1 MQSERM
7 VVTLFSLEST
17 PVAAKIHPMLRN
29 TMIVL
34 ATAAALTGEL
44 PADAFAIAAGHGGPF
59 GEFTEQ
65 SVEQGRDGLAA
76 LKVDRHARD
85 YILRQLRTF
94 RF

>member
-1 MQSERM
+1 M
-7 VVTLFSLEST
+7 VVPLFSLEST

-44 PADAFAIAAGHGGPF
+44 TADAFAIAAGHGGPF

-65 SVEQGRDGLAA
+65 SVEHSERSATESHGGDAA
-76 LKVDRHARD
+76 RFRKPYHRRTR
-85 YILRQLRTF
+85 LRAPRT
-94 RF
+94 